1 MVVTCPTVF
10 HRLPVSSP
18 GRQTPARLK
27 FTPSS
32 REPLAERP
40 SAEPGGQ
47 GVGLCS
53 LGKVPNPRGICALTL
68 EITTE
73 PALREARRCRPT
85 FTKSS
90 ISGSLSSPLAVAE
103 SVIPSAPR
111 AAVPGRRGA
120 TSAALQAPTH
130 GESLSSERCLIFFL
144 RLPISHQFLQA
155 RTAMSERSASQV
167 TQGKN
172 RLQEP
177 AGG

>member
-10 HRLPVSSP
+10 HRLRVSSP

-32 REPLAERP
+32 QEPLAERP

-47 GVGLCS
+47 VVGLCS
-53 LGKVPNPRGICALTL
+53 LGRVPSPRGICALSL

-120 TSAALQAPTH
+120 TSAALQAPAH
-130 GESLSSERCLIFFL
+130 GESLPSERCLIFFFKASNL
-144 RLPISHQFLQA
+144 SSIS
-155 RTAMSERSASQV
+155 SS
-167 TQGKN
+167 KN
-172 RLQEP
+172 SDV
-177 AGG
+177 